1 MVKISSDS
9 EDFSLGARPGTVPRQ
24 AHAHR
29 EMRTGSHLSSNP
41 VVELTSDNLRGIESA
56 VSKIPVQGARY
67 QAHMQ
72 QRVGR

>member
-1 MVKISSDS
+1 
-9 EDFSLGARPGTVPRQ
+9 
-24 AHAHR
+24 
-29 EMRTGSHLSSNP
+29 MRTGSHLSSNP